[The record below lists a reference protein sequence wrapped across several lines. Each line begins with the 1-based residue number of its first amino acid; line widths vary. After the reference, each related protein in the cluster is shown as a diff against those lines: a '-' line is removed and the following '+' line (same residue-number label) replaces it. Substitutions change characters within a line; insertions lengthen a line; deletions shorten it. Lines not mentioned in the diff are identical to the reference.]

1 MVILVVAQLQ
11 CDQIW
16 RFLKV
21 LGNKFTF
28 NDCQQYSTD
37 ENHEKRLI
45 MARFLTKK
53 KKHFLK

>member
-28 NDCQQYSTD
+28 NDCQQY
-37 ENHEKRLI
+37 
-45 MARFLTKK
+45 
-53 KKHFLK
+53 